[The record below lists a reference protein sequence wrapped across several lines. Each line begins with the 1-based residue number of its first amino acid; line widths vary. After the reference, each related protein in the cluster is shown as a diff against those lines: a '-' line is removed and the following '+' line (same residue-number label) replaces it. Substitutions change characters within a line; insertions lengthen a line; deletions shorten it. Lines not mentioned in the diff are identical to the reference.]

1 MGRWSRWDF
10 TVALG
15 GYLPGRD
22 RPLPLEDSEALLD
35 ALWAAADRD
44 ELTWTQ
50 SWQVGDLVIW
60 DNRCTMHRRESFAGH
75 GRRRMHRLMT
85 LGERPV

>member
-1 MGRWSRWDF
+1 LIESRSEHG
-10 TVALG
+10 A
-15 GYLPGRD
+15 RQ
-22 RPLPLEDSEALLD
+22 PLASLAARTCA
-35 ALWAAADRD
+35 ALWAEATRD

-75 GRRRMHRLMT
+75 DRRRMHRLMT